1 MRVSKWHAIMR
12 ASATRDLVLAALLL
26 GGWYQL
32 ELPWLYLLVAA
43 ILFIV
48 VPVVFQLPGNWPRR
62 MTSAKWDEVLR
73 GPVVHFT
80 TPERA
85 AEMARGGSSMEGG
98 MPGWVLIR
106 PSSGRLSAVGLK
118 GRKAAYA
125 FAGFPTRGDWVR
137 NVGKHATVAV
147 VIDPSALDLRDVRYR
162 TADGALMLLDGY
174 HGPAELVE
182 VQPDARDERVR
193 LTAGKVLDAVPA
205 TE

>member
-1 MRVSKWHAIMR
+1 MRVSKWQAILR
-12 ASATRDLVLAALLL
+12 GSYARDLVFAAFLL

-32 ELPWLYLLVAA
+32 DLPWPYLLVAA
-43 ILFIV
+43 ILLIV

-62 MTSAKWDEVLR
+62 MTAEKWDEVLR

-85 AEMARGGSSMEGG
+85 MEMARGGSSKEGR
-98 MPGWVLIR
+98 MPGWVHVR
-106 PSSGRLSAVGLK
+106 PSSGRKDSVGLK

-147 VIDPSALDLRDVRYR
+147 VIDPSTLDLRDVRYR
-162 TADGALMLLDGY
+162 TADGAVMLLDGY

-182 VQPDARDERVR
+182 VRPDPTDERVR
-193 LTAGKVLDAVPA
+193 LTAGKALGAVPA

>member
-1 MRVSKWHAIMR
+1 MPMTLGW
-12 ASATRDLVLAALLL
+12 LLL
-26 GGWYQL
+26 G
-32 ELPWLYLLVAA
+32 LPPEYFMVPAVLSLLVLTA
-43 ILFIV
+43 IQI
-48 VPVVFQLPGNWPRR
+48 PGNWPRR
-62 MTSAKWDEVLR
+62 MTSEKWDEVLR

-85 AEMARGGSSMEGG
+85 MEMARGGSSMEGG

-106 PSSGRLSAVGLK
+106 PSSGRKDTVGLN

-147 VIDPSALDLRDVRYR
+147 VIDPSALNLRDVRYR
-162 TADGALMLLDGY
+162 TADGAVMLLDGY

-193 LTAGKVLDAVPA
+193 LTAGKALDAVPA
-205 TE
+205 TQ

>member
-1 MRVSKWHAIMR
+1 MHESF
-12 ASATRDLVLAALLL
+12 TRELVFAALLL
-26 GGWYQL
+26 GSWYQL
-32 ELPWLYLLVAA
+32 DLPWSYLPVFA

-62 MTSAKWDEVLR
+62 MSAEKWDEVLR

-85 AEMARGGSSMEGG
+85 MEMARVGSSMEGG
-98 MPGWVLIR
+98 MPGWVHVR
-106 PSSGRLSAVGLK
+106 PSSGRKDSVGLK

-137 NVGKHATVAV
+137 NVGKHATAAV

-182 VQPDARDERVR
+182 VRPDSRDGRMR
-193 LTAGKVLDAVPA
+193 LTAGKALDAVPA

>member
-1 MRVSKWHAIMR
+1 
-12 ASATRDLVLAALLL
+12 
-26 GGWYQL
+26 
-32 ELPWLYLLVAA
+32 
-43 ILFIV
+43 
-48 VPVVFQLPGNWPRR
+48 
-62 MTSAKWDEVLR
+62 MTGEKWDEVMR

-85 AEMARGGSSMEGG
+85 MEMARGGSSMAGG
-98 MPGWVLIR
+98 MPGWVHVR

-147 VIDPSALDLRDVRYR
+147 VIDPSTLDLRDVRYR
-162 TADGALMLLDGY
+162 TADGAVMLLDGY

-182 VQPDARDERVR
+182 VRPDPRDERVR
-193 LTAGKVLDAVPA
+193 LTAGKALDVVRA